1 MSKLTKL
8 IIITICRANIPG
20 SQYSISKQRNVDTK
34 ENNFL
39 ELGKSPLKNLSVKH
53 LTFNNKYMGRNLSHN
68 TKVTFS
74 QILKIEEYYS
84 FTSQVS
90 GFFLGGPN
98 K

>member
-53 LTFNNKYMGRNLSHN
+53 LTFNKYMGRNLSHN

-74 QILKIEEYYS
+74 QILVIRR
-84 FTSQVS
+84 
-90 GFFLGGPN
+90 
-98 K
+98 

>member
-1 MSKLTKL
+1 MK
-8 IIITICRANIPG
+8 N
-20 SQYSISKQRNVDTK
+20 TK

-53 LTFNNKYMGRNLSHN
+53 LTFNKYMGRNLSHN

-90 GFFLGGPN
+90 GVFFGGVGGG
-98 K
+98 